1 MASQSE
7 PRVRKRSTNVSL
19 REDLVQEAKAL
30 GIGVSQACEQG
41 LSLAVQKERDR
52 VWIEENRAGI
62 DSWNAYVARHGVPL
76 AKYRAF

>member
-1 MASQSE
+1 MASQSK
-7 PRVRKRSTNVSL
+7 PHVRKRSTNVSL

-41 LSLAVQKERDR
+41 LSLALRAERER
-52 VWIEENRAGI
+52 QWKSENAEAIRSFNQWVGE
-62 DSWNAYVARHGVPL
+62 HGNPL